1 VNAGPWGA
9 SVSKLNVRI
18 YSETIRWYS
27 A

>member
-1 VNAGPWGA
+1 M
-9 SVSKLNVRI
+9 SKLNVRI